1 MLEERKA
8 ELRDKHVL
16 TFETVRLCAMAGR
29 WAILDDAA
37 AADAGVDMMFAYRYI
52 YVKNNKGR

>member
-16 TFETVRLCAMAGR
+16 TFETVRLSAMAGCQ
-29 WAILDDAA
+29 AALDDAA
-37 AADAGVDMMFAYRYI
+37 AADAGVDMMLAYRYI
-52 YVKNNKGR
+52 YM